1 MATVITV
8 ALLHIVN
15 SLKLP
20 VTFLKSYS
28 IYAGVQDALVQWW
41 HGHNAVAFFLTTP
54 ILGLIYY
61 YTQKIANRPV
71 YSYRLSVIHFWA
83 LILRKNPASYIA
95 HINLHLYFSVFA
107 LWFC

>member
-15 SLKLP
+15 SLELP

-41 HGHNAVAFFLTTP
+41 
-54 ILGLIYY
+54 
-61 YTQKIANRPV
+61 
-71 YSYRLSVIHFWA
+71 
-83 LILRKNPASYIA
+83 
-95 HINLHLYFSVFA
+95 
-107 LWFC
+107 